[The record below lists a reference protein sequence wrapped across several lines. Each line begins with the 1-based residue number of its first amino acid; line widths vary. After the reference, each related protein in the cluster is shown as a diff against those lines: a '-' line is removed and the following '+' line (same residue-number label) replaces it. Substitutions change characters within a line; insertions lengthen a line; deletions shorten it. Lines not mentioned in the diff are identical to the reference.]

1 MNRLGPACPAP
12 PADRNHER
20 PAGPE
25 VPVIPTRDRRCG
37 GQPFGVGPFSRCGE
51 IIPATSGR
59 RRVFSPGIVAGWQL
73 STRSSGGFP
82 TPAVI
87 VFADNCFAITRH
99 AGRATIIMT
108 AVFARLVAVSP
119 ITQRVAACRRR
130 RRWRRGCWRRRC
142 CGCWRRRC
150 SGGRRRGR
158 CSGWR
163 GPCGRPTCRAR
174 LRGHVRQRG
183 RGRGVHVV
191 TGVGCD
197 VADLRAVT
205 CAQPSDRYRIL
216 HGCQALVG
224 GMVPIPFA
232 AEPLRSRG
240 NSGGDRADVDIA

>member
-1 MNRLGPACPAP
+1 M
-12 PADRNHER
+12 RN
-20 PAGPE
+20 G
-25 VPVIPTRDRRCG
+25 
-37 GQPFGVGPFSRCGE
+37 GVGPFSRCGE
-51 IIPATSGR
+51 IIPAASGR
-59 RRVFSPGIVAGWQL
+59 RRAFSPGIAAGWQL
-73 STRSSGGFP
+73 STRSSGRFP

-108 AVFARLVAVSP
+108 AVFARLVAISP
-119 ITQRVAACRRR
+119 VTQRVATCRRR
-130 RRWRRGCWRRRC
+130 GRWRRGCCRRRC
-142 CGCWRRRC
+142 LGR
-150 SGGRRRGR
+150 RRRGR
-158 CSGWR
+158 CSGR
-163 GPCGRPTCRAR
+163 RRRGRCSGRRRRGRCSGRHGPCGRPTCRAR
-174 LRGHVRQRG
+174 LCGHVRQPG

-205 CAQPSDRYRIL
+205 CAQLSDRYRIL

-232 AEPLRSRG
+232 AAPLRSRG